1 VAATKLNKP
10 RAPQQVER
18 FIKQLNVTFK
28 AVKLYPLS
36 SSIPR
41 ENAKAALDIL
51 KSILKDH
58 AEVRFE
64 VSKEGFHYESL
75 AIYPGHPAFAEF
87 AREFYNRSLAVVRFH
102 AGATGDELVRFLSV
116 LDVPYAELT
125 AAGGFESRL
134 WDLEV
139 DGVTVEETGTRI
151 IDAKAKAAEE
161 AEPLPGTAADVDA
174 VISEAL
180 GWHPR
185 AQRLLVRF
193 VGDRAALAGYLGEPD
208 GDAETGGSIAR
219 RLGALAR
226 AIQSEA
232 PTERAALY
240 ASLAGALRSL
250 DPAVEADV
258 LGRLLAEARQDETV
272 AAVLQSMPLEEICVS
287 LMASTAVD
295 PAARPELART
305 VRNLISLGMSSR
317 SETERQFSEALRDAG
332 ASEEFVSD
340 VLEEAS
346 PTHLRVRERRHG
358 SEKPVDAVLRLLDL
372 AATNIA
378 AGAQPEFGIDDLQA
392 DTARGITDGD
402 VLGALVTLATIE
414 PEPAPFASVMAML
427 ENNLGLL
434 VERRDFEVAA
444 DAAESLVEAEKRRDI
459 DETRRKRIRA
469 AIAQLAQPD
478 QMRGISAAMRVH
490 RSGTPEYEACRRLL
504 AMLGE
509 NTISSLLEVLA
520 QEQDMTA
527 RKALVDMLSA
537 MADRFV
543 HELGERVSDPRWYFV
558 RNVVNILGSTRRS
571 DTLKYLELTL
581 RHPDPRV
588 RRETIRAIG
597 SIRDALAGEMLVSAL
612 ADEDA
617 GNVQLSARHLGI
629 IKARSAAPALEEV
642 ARGEGMGN
650 RDVETRIDAIEALGR
665 IASPESAPVL
675 ESLTQRSIRSGRP
688 RELRT
693 AAMSALAAI
702 KLAGG
707 GARG

>member
-1 VAATKLNKP
+1 
-10 RAPQQVER
+10 
-18 FIKQLNVTFK
+18 
-28 AVKLYPLS
+28 
-36 SSIPR
+36 
-41 ENAKAALDIL
+41 
-51 KSILKDH
+51 
-58 AEVRFE
+58 
-64 VSKEGFHYESL
+64 
-75 AIYPGHPAFAEF
+75 
-87 AREFYNRSLAVVRFH
+87 
-102 AGATGDELVRFLSV
+102 
-116 LDVPYAELT
+116 
-125 AAGGFESRL
+125 
-134 WDLEV
+134 
-139 DGVTVEETGTRI
+139 
-151 IDAKAKAAEE
+151 
-161 AEPLPGTAADVDA
+161 
-174 VISEAL
+174 
-180 GWHPR
+180 
-185 AQRLLVRF
+185 
-193 VGDRAALAGYLGEPD
+193 
-208 GDAETGGSIAR
+208 
-219 RLGALAR
+219 
-226 AIQSEA
+226 
-232 PTERAALY
+232 
-240 ASLAGALRSL
+240 
-250 DPAVEADV
+250 
-258 LGRLLAEARQDETV
+258 
-272 AAVLQSMPLEEICVS
+272 
-287 LMASTAVD
+287 
-295 PAARPELART
+295 
-305 VRNLISLGMSSR
+305 
-317 SETERQFSEALRDAG
+317 
-332 ASEEFVSD
+332 
-340 VLEEAS
+340 
-346 PTHLRVRERRHG
+346 
-358 SEKPVDAVLRLLDL
+358 
-372 AATNIA
+372 
-378 AGAQPEFGIDDLQA
+378 
-392 DTARGITDGD
+392 
-402 VLGALVTLATIE
+402 
-414 PEPAPFASVMAML
+414 MAML

-504 AMLGE
+504 VMLGE

-558 RNVVNILGSTRRS
+558 RNVVNILGSTRRP

-617 GNVQLSARHLGI
+617 GNVQLAARHLGI

-665 IASPESAPVL
+665 IASAESAPVL
-675 ESLTQRSIRSGRP
+675 ESLTQRSIRAGRP